1 MQLTSIQDLSPQ
13 SIIFKEAKEYK
24 VKDSKIKYK
33 RIPIETVYHN
43 GNKGPLVIET
53 PFLFSFGVTEKK
65 DQSTNKLV
73 GYSIPVCL
81 WEKDSSPN
89 LKEEQFYRFLCK
101 ITEICQQHLEDEYG
115 PEIASSLSDPLYY
128 KQIEYTD
135 KKGKK
140 KTKKDSSAAPVLYAK
155 LIYSDKLKKILS
167 LFNVKGKKKVNPFNY
182 LNQYCNV
189 KMALV
194 IEGIFMSKTVT
205 SLQIKVH
212 ECYIKELKPRESL
225 LKIDEDEDQEKN
237 TLDYSESEEDD
248 DEDME
253 NIRDLKFSD
262 KEEVEND
269 GQNPTE

>member
-1 MQLTSIQDLSPQ
+1 MQLTSIQDLTPQ
-13 SIIFKEAKEYK
+13 SIIFNEAKEYN

-33 RIPIETVYHN
+33 RIPIETVYPD
-43 GNKGPLVIET
+43 GKKGPLVIET
-53 PFLFSFGVTEKK
+53 PFLFSFGVNEKK
-65 DQSTNKLV
+65 DQNTNKLV

-101 ITEICQQHLEDEYG
+101 LTEICQKYLEEEYG
-115 PEIASSLSDPLYY
+115 SDFASSLSEPLYY

-167 LFNVKGKKKVNPFNY
+167 LFNVKGKKKVNSFNY

-194 IEGIFMSKTVT
+194 IEGIFISKTVT

-225 LKIDEDEDQEKN
+225 LKIDEEDDQEKN

-248 DEDME
+248 EDME
-253 NIRDLKFSD
+253 NIKDLIVSD
-262 KEEVEND
+262 QEEE
-269 GQNPTE
+269 GRNPTE

>member
-1 MQLTSIQDLSPQ
+1 MS
-13 SIIFKEAKEYK
+13 E
-24 VKDSKIKYK
+24 
-33 RIPIETVYHN
+33 
-43 GNKGPLVIET
+43 
-53 PFLFSFGVTEKK
+53 
-65 DQSTNKLV
+65 
-73 GYSIPVCL
+73 
-81 WEKDSSPN
+81 
-89 LKEEQFYRFLCK
+89 
-101 ITEICQQHLEDEYG
+101 
-115 PEIASSLSDPLYY
+115 PLYY
-128 KQIEYTD
+128 KQVEYTD

-140 KTKKDSSAAPVLYAK
+140 KTKRDTSAAPVLHAK
-155 LIYSDKLKKILS
+155 LIYPEKAKKILS
-167 LFNVKGKKKVNPFNY
+167 LFTTKRKQKVNPFNY

-225 LKIDEDEDQEKN
+225 LKIDEEDDQEKN

-253 NIRDLKFSD
+253 NIRDLIVSD